1 MSIVRLCG
9 NRKKS
14 PPPQP
19 NHDPLPTLAILTD
32 MRVVFFLGIPVNVA
46 GTVPRVYQA

>member
-14 PPPQP
+14 PTQP

-32 MRVVFFLGIPVNVA
+32 MMVVFFLGIPVNVA
-46 GTVPRVYQA
+46 GTVPSVYQA